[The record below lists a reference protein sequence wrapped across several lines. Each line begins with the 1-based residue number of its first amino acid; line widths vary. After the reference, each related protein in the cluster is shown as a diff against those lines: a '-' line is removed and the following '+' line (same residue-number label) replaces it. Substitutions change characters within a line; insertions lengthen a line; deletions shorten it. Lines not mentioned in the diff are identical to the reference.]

1 MRQYRDLDALMRY
14 FLRGLAWATM
24 ALMPARIAAQGTPP
38 LAAQNPSPMVEN
50 TRPHERLVQRELAG
64 ISRTFVGPAEKP
76 VELFIPQKT
85 HSSTSVDLVLH
96 FHGASWIPNQA
107 VSALSA
113 NGTPTIAATV
123 NVGTGS
129 GAYDRAFAD
138 PAVYDALLAA
148 VMRELSTATGQPTRI
163 NHVTLVGF
171 SAGHGAVRAILRN
184 PTHFASVA
192 AVVLIDG
199 MHTSYIPEGTALA
212 NGGSIDTTNLVA
224 FANFARAA
232 MRGEKRF
239 LVTHSEIFPGTYA
252 STTETADWLLTAL
265 NLRRTPT
272 LATGPRGTQ
281 QLSGMRSGNFELLG
295 YAGNSAPDHIDQFH
309 SMPELL
315 ARLGAAPNPAL
326 VGSWTLVSRLDS
338 GTTGTTGTL
347 PADGALGADPISF
360 LTYDTFGNVSAQ
372 LMARRRTADT
382 PKPVVA
388 TQSDPNN
395 SAPSGGYDAYFGHY
409 TVDVAAGTVTHE
421 LLGALAPADAGRK
434 LTRHF
439 ALDGDVLRL
448 WFETTRADGTP
459 VRRTLTWNRV
469 R

>member
-24 ALMPARIAAQGTPP
+24 ALMPARIAAQVTSP

-64 ISRTFVGPAEKP
+64 ISRTFVGPAGKP
-76 VELFIPQKT
+76 VELFIPQKA

-138 PAVYDALLAA
+138 PAVYDSLLAA
-148 VMRELSTATGQPTRI
+148 LRRELSAAIGQPTRI
-163 NHVTLVGF
+163 NQVTLVGF

-184 PTHFASVA
+184 ASHFASVS

-309 SMPELL
+309 SLPELL

-338 GTTGTTGTL
+338 GTTGTL
-347 PADGALGADPISF
+347 PADGALGADPIAF

-409 TVDVAAGTVTHE
+409 TVDVASGTVTHE
-421 LLGALAPADAGRK
+421 LLGALAPADVGRR

-439 ALDGDVLRL
+439 ELDGDVLQL